1 MYFSDMKHFWTFA
14 LLFSISTYVA
24 AQVTFTSSDLPIV
37 LINTTNNQAIQ
48 DEPKVDAQIGIIYN
62 GEGERN
68 NIFQPRNE
76 YFGKC
81 GIEIRGESSQLFD
94 KKSYLFETWDVDGN
108 DIDTSFLGFPAE
120 EDFIL
125 YGPYSD
131 KTLMNNV
138 LAMHLS
144 NEMGHYA
151 SRTRFVEVMINDEYR
166 GIYVLMEKIK
176 RDNDR
181 VDIANLKETDI
192 EGDEL
197 TGGYIVRID
206 KGNYDGWIS
215 QYDAHNSFNDIK
227 FQYFYPDQFD
237 IQPAQKNYIKKYVD
251 DFEDAVASTDGF
263 NDLGFHYTHYIN
275 LRSFVDNFLINELSK
290 NVDAYRLSTYFHK
303 DKDSKGGRLTAGP
316 FWDFNLAFGN
326 ADYCQTENTSGFIYY
341 QCGGNS
347 PFWWNKWLNDVTF
360 LPAMKCRWE
369 ELRETILSESY
380 INSFLEE
387 YKVILEES
395 QERNFA
401 KYPILGQYVWPNP
414 FFFQTAATH
423 SIAIDLMQD
432 WINSRISWMDDNLPG
447 FAVGCDKFD
456 DPEFE
461 VMLDVSA
468 NNLNQNTTQ
477 VFPNPLVDYVQIN
490 SENAIGEVYIYNLYG
505 QQISQYFF
513 NTNSTI
519 INLKNLSS
527 GSYLLKNK
535 EQTIKLIKL

>member
-1 MYFSDMKHFWTFA
+1 MAFN
-14 LLFSISTYVA
+14 
-24 AQVTFTSSDLPIV
+24 QVSFTSSDLPIV
-37 LINTTNNQAIQ
+37 LINTTNNAAIQ
-48 DEPKVDAQIGIIYN
+48 DDPKVEADIGIIYN

-81 GIEIRGESSQLFD
+81 GIEIRGESSQTFD
-94 KKSYLFETWDVDGN
+94 KKSYLFETWDAQGN

-125 YGPYSD
+125 YGPFSD

-151 SRTRFVEVMINDEYR
+151 SRTRFVEVLINNDYR

-176 RDNDR
+176 RDTDR
-181 VDIANLKETDI
+181 VDIANLKDI
-192 EGDEL
+192 DIDGDEL
-197 TGGYIVRID
+197 TGGYIIRID

-227 FQYFYPDQFD
+227 FQYFYPSQND
-237 IQPAQKNYIKKYVD
+237 IQSEQKQYIKNYVD
-251 DFEDAVASTDGF
+251 DFEDAVNNFDGY
-263 NDLGFHYTHYIN
+263 NDEGFHYTHYIN
-275 LRSFVDNFLINELSK
+275 LRSFVDNFLLNELSK

-326 ADYCQTENTSGFIYY
+326 ADYCQTEFTTGLIYY

-347 PFWWNKWLNDVTF
+347 PFWWNKWLNDITF

-369 ELRETILSESY
+369 ELRETILSEDY
-380 INSFLEE
+380 INDFLDEH
-387 YKVILEES
+387 KTLLAES
-395 QERNFA
+395 QERNFEQ
-401 KYPILGQYVWPNP
+401 YQILGQYVWPNP
-414 FFFQTAATH
+414 FFFETASSHA
-423 SIAIDLMQD
+423 IAIDLMKD
-432 WINSRISWMDDNLPG
+432 WINSRISWLDNNLPG

-456 DPEFE
+456 DPDFE
-461 VMLDVSA
+461 VMLDVST
-468 NNLNQNTTQ
+468 NNVLAQSIKI
-477 VFPNPLVDYVQIN
+477 FPNPTQDYLQISSEDHIGEIFIYDLYGKQIMNFNYNSNTALVDLR
-490 SENAIGEVYIYNLYG
+490 S
-505 QQISQYFF
+505 
-513 NTNSTI
+513 
-519 INLKNLSS
+519 LSS
-527 GSYLLKNK
+527 GSYIIKRKSNLSTL
-535 EQTIKLIKL
+535 KLIKL

>member
-1 MYFSDMKHFWTFA
+1 MKY
-14 LLFSISTYVA
+14 LLILIITLAQTTLSL

-37 LINTTNNQAIQ
+37 LINTVNNQSIQ
-48 DEPKVDAQIGIIYN
+48 DEPKVEAEIGIIYN

-68 NIFQPRNE
+68 NIFQPRDE

-94 KKSYLFETWDVDGN
+94 KKSYLFETWDEQGN

-125 YGPYSD
+125 YGPFSD

-151 SRTRFVEVMINDEYR
+151 SRTRFVEVLINDEYR

-176 RDNDR
+176 RDDGR
-181 VDIANLKETDI
+181 VDIAKLKETDLD
-192 EGDEL
+192 GDEL

-227 FQYFYPDQFD
+227 FQYFYPDQNN
-237 IQPAQKNYIKKYVD
+237 IQPEQKEYIKSYVD
-251 DFEDAVASTDGF
+251 DFEEAVAASDGF
-263 NDLGFHYTHYIN
+263 NNQGWHYTHYIN
-275 LRSFVDNFLINELSK
+275 LRSFVDNFLLNELSK
-290 NVDAYRLSTYFHK
+290 NVDGYRLSTYFHK

-326 ADYCQTENTSGFIYY
+326 ADYCQTEITTGLIYY

-347 PFWWNKWLNDVTF
+347 PFWWNKWLNDITF

-369 ELRETILSESY
+369 DLRETILSEGY
-380 INSFLEE
+380 INTFLEE
-387 YKVILEES
+387 HKALLAES

-414 FFFQTAATH
+414 FFFQTASSHA
-423 SIAIDLMQD
+423 IAIDIMKD
-432 WINSRISWMDDNLPG
+432 WINSRISWLDDNLPG

-456 DPEFE
+456 DPDFE
-461 VMLDVSA
+461 VMLDVSTD
-468 NNLNQNTTQ
+468 NLSSQSLK
-477 VFPNPLVDYVQIN
+477 VFPNPTSDFLQIN
-490 SENAIGEVYIYNLYG
+490 SEEIIGDISIYDLYG
-505 QQISQYFF
+505 KLVMLHSF
-513 NTNSTI
+513 STKTAMLD
-519 INLKNLSS
+519 LKNLTS
-527 GSYLLKNK
+527 GSYIIRNK
-535 EQTIKLIKL
+535 QSTIKLIKL